1 MGMESIRMKMEIFM
15 KGNGKMIR
23 KRDLGLF
30 IIIIEDKLIKEII
43 KRESKREKVL
53 LHGIMEINLL
63 EHIGME

>member
-63 EHIGME
+63 EHIGMD